1 LAVSR
6 WQGTRYEQTNDYLRS
21 GGEPSDVA
29 LQMIDGLDSIFATD
43 RGLITEN
50 VQVWRGIDATDLM
63 DELQVGDLLID
74 NGYMATSFD
83 ELTAKFFTL
92 RKQNRMVFRILIR
105 KGQRAINLESSEGEL
120 LVDRGSGLRVTGI
133 TESDGYTFVDCTLEQ
148 ADG

>member
-1 LAVSR
+1 
-6 WQGTRYEQTNDYLRS
+6 
-21 GGEPSDVA
+21 
-29 LQMIDGLDSIFATD
+29 
-43 RGLITEN
+43 
-50 VQVWRGIDATDLM
+50 
-63 DELQVGDLLID
+63 
-74 NGYMATSFD
+74 
-83 ELTAKFFTL
+83 LTAKFFTL